1 MQQVP
6 IVPLDLARLS
16 GLFLPARAERFTTLA
31 AEALELTRGRVIWN
45 VNATAQGGG
54 VAEMLHTLLGY
65 VRGVGVDTRWLIL
78 TGSPEFFTVTKR
90 LHNLLHGD
98 PGDGGPMGAAEH
110 AVVTDAL
117 AADLDEMAGLVS
129 VGDIVVLHDPQTA
142 GMVDRLRAAGAI
154 VVWRC
159 HVGRDDA
166 NEMTERGWSFL
177 RPLVQHA
184 DAFVFSRGG
193 YAPKWCGTAGL
204 RVITPSIDPF
214 SAKNCA
220 MTDKDV
226 RDSLCRAGLIVGD
239 RDGSAVGFARGDGSR
254 GSVRR
259 HDGLLVDGSPIP
271 ATARLVVQVSRWD
284 RLKDM
289 AGVQQGFVDVLA
301 TLPDDVH
308 LVLVGPEVS
317 GVADDPEGA
326 TVLAECRD
334 RWSMLTVMERQRV
347 HLICLPMDDVEENAH
362 LVNALQR
369 RATVMVQK
377 SLVEGF
383 GLTVTE
389 AMWKGRPLL
398 ASAVGGILDQ
408 MTDGQEGLLLRDPTD
423 LAGFGAALKILLND
437 SCLASRLGGAAHH
450 RVHEDFLGDK
460 HLEAYVDLI
469 RWLLRRVR
477 DRP

>member
-1 MQQVP
+1 MQEVP
-6 IVPLDLARLS
+6 IVPLDPARLND
-16 GLFLPARAERFTTLA
+16 LFLPPRVERFTTLA
-31 AEALELTRGRVIWN
+31 AEARELTRGRVVWN
-45 VNATAQGGG
+45 VNATAHGGG
-54 VAEMLHTLLGY
+54 VAEMLDTLLAY
-65 VRGVGVDTRWLIL
+65 VRGVGVDTRWHVL

-98 PGDGGPMGAAEH
+98 PGDGGSMGAAEH
-110 AVVTDAL
+110 AVVADAL
-117 AADLDEMAGLVS
+117 APDLEEMVARVS

-142 GMVDRLRAAGAI
+142 GMVDGLRAVGAI

-166 NEMTERGWSFL
+166 NELTRRAWSFL
-177 RPLVQHA
+177 RPLVQNA
-184 DAFVFSRGG
+184 DAFVFSRKG
-193 YAPKWCGTAGL
+193 YAPEWCGTESL

-220 MTDKDV
+220 MTEEEV
-226 RDSLCRAGLIVGD
+226 GDSLCRSGLIEGA
-239 RDGSAVGFARGDGSR
+239 RDGAAVGFARGDGSR

-259 HDGLLVDGSPIP
+259 HDRLLVDGSALP

-289 AGVQQGFVDVLA
+289 AGVQQGFVDTLA
-301 TLPDDVH
+301 ALPDDVH
-308 LVLVGPEVS
+308 LVLVGPDVS

-326 TVLAECRD
+326 AVLAECREL
-334 RWSMLTVMERQRV
+334 WSRLAVAEQERV
-347 HLICLPMDDVEENAH
+347 HLVCLPMDDGEENAH

-398 ASAVGGILDQ
+398 ASAVGGIQDQ
-408 MTDGQEGLLLRDPTD
+408 VTDGQDGVLLRDPAD
-423 LAGFGAALKILLND
+423 LAEFGKALKTLLAD
-437 SCLASRLGGAAHH
+437 STLAARLGSAAHQ

-469 RWLLRRVR
+469 RWLLR
-477 DRP
+477 